1 MGILATL
8 ALTAFAA
15 SYVTASSSSSA
26 ACKKTHHEGFNN
38 DTASHTIRSGKFD
51 RTYAVKVPDGYNK
64 NLGKQWP
71 LILDFH
77 GNSGTPWQQYQNS
90 RYFDYAKGQQYL
102 VVYPAGY
109 EGSWQGPSYA
119 NQDVNDLQFVT
130 DLTTHLKTEYCIDD
144 SRMYAS
150 GKSNGGGFVDLLACS
165 DNGDEFSAF
174 AMAAAALYTD
184 TKLSDCSKK
193 RAILESHGDKDQ
205 TIPYH
210 PTKDGSGGPLPDVGK
225 WVSWWGQRTC
235 GSNAKAKYSKD
246 LGGYN
251 TTTYSCGG
259 RNEVVKHYQI
269 FELGH
274 CWPNAFSNN
283 WDASDNYNQTKRRCL
298 DKSLDFTP
306 VVLDFFSKWSSSNAP

>member
-1 MGILATL
+1 STSYSMRLLATL
-8 ALTAFAA
+8 ALSAFAA
-15 SYVTASSSSSA
+15 SPATASSSSA
-26 ACKKTHHEGFNN
+26 ACKKTHQEGFNN
-38 DTASHTIRSGKFD
+38 GTSSHTIHSGDFD
-51 RTYAVKVPDGYNK
+51 RTYAVKVPDGYNQ
-64 NLGKQWP
+64 NLGKKWP

-90 RYFDYAKGQQYL
+90 RYFDYPGGQQYL

-109 EGSWQGPSYA
+109 DGSWQGASYS
-119 NQDVNDLQFVT
+119 NKNVNDLQFVT
-130 DLTTHLKTEYCIDD
+130 DLTARLKTEYCIDE

-174 AMAAAALYTD
+174 AMAAAALYSD

-205 TIPYH
+205 TISYH
-210 PTKDGSGGPLPDVGK
+210 PNEDGSGGPLPDVGE

-235 GSNAKAKYSKD
+235 GSNAEADYSKD

-251 TTTYSCGG
+251 TTTYSCNG
-259 RNEVVKHYQI
+259 RSEAVKHYRI

-274 CWPNAFSNN
+274 CWP
-283 WDASDNYNQTKRRCL
+283 
-298 DKSLDFTP
+298 
-306 VVLDFFSKWSSSNAP
+306 